1 MANTF
6 EHLQRVDV
14 ESGGAAT
21 IELAD
26 ISQDYTDLFLVV
38 SARSTSADGASN
50 YDQLI
55 IKPNNSVADVA
66 RSMYLDTTSYGV
78 STSIYVGDA
87 SSNNTGASCFSNT
100 EIYIYNYT
108 TSENKNIIFESAIGE
123 DGTAGMIRMGG
134 VRWDDSNAITSIVL
148 DINNG
153 NFAEYSS
160 VNLYGI
166 LHSSDGTTTLT

>member
-1 MANTF
+1 MATTF
-6 EHLQRVDV
+6 EHLQRADV
-14 ESGGAAT
+14 PSGGAAT
-21 IELAD
+21 IELTD

-38 SARSTSADGASN
+38 SARSTSNDGATN
-50 YDQLI
+50 YDQLA
-55 IKPNNSVADVA
+55 IKPNNTTVDVA
-66 RSMYLDTTSYGV
+66 RNMYSAGTFYGV
-78 STSIYVGDA
+78 STSTWVGDA
-87 SSNNTGASCFSNT
+87 SGSATGASCFSNT

-108 TSENKNIIFESAIGE
+108 TSENKNIIFESVIGE
-123 DGTAGMIRMGG
+123 DGVDGFIRMGG